1 MDHANRADDLAPEL
15 SAYLRND
22 PLAAHLGIVVD
33 EIRPGYALARMTV
46 RAETLNAHGVAHG
59 GATMS
64 LADTVFAAA
73 SNSHGR
79 QALAVDMHTEFLSAG
94 ALGEVLVAEAEEL
107 NLTKRMA
114 VYRIG
119 VIAESD
125 GRHVAEILA
134 RVYRRDDPLP

>member
-1 MDHANRADDLAPEL
+1 MAPADEL
-15 SAYLRND
+15 PHTLSEYLRND
-22 PLAAHLGIVVD
+22 PLAAHLGIVVE
-33 EIRPGYALARMTV
+33 EIRPGYARARMSV
-46 RAETLNAHGVAHG
+46 RPESLNAHGVAHG

-94 ALGEVLVAEAEEL
+94 VLGDILIGQAEEL
-107 NLTKRMA
+107 SRTRRMA

-119 VIAESD
+119 VVAESD
-125 GRHVAEILA
+125 GRRVAEMLA
-134 RVYRRDDPLP
+134 RVYRKDDPLP